1 MIKPKESKSLLGGTQ
16 DLYEFANGYGAS
28 VIRHRW
34 SYGGARGLFELA
46 VIEWDDKYD
55 AGWNLI
61 YDVPDADDLV
71 GHLTA
76 DEVQERLAQI
86 EKFQGVRGK
95 CEFCG
100 SHGRR
105 VRDPY
110 VRETLGRNHM
120 AYLCKTCLEA
130 RYDDI

>member
-1 MIKPKESKSLLGGTQ
+1 MIKPKESRSILGGTQ

-34 SYGGARGLFELA
+34 SYGNELGLFELA
-46 VIEWDDKYD
+46 VIEWDDKYV
-55 AGWNLI
+55 AGWDLI
-61 YDVPDADDLV
+61 YDVPDADNLV

-76 DEVQERLAQI
+76 DEVQERLTQI

-105 VRDPY
+105 VRDHPY
-110 VRETLGRNHM
+110 VALYDRKHM
-120 AYLCKTCLEA
+120 AYLCKTCLQA